1 MLLLVALPIGL
12 VLLLAVP
19 LEVAFRLD
27 RVEAL
32 EGQVSLR
39 WLFGLVRVRLAVPR
53 GRRKPTTPAAEPRTP
68 RERRRRKAGA
78 GASRGLAVLRQAA
91 FRRRV
96 HRLLA
101 SLVRAIH
108 VRQLRLLVR
117 LGLGDPADTGCLWA
131 LVGPL
136 GAAVGSL
143 RGAEVRIEPEFIDP
157 VLELHSRGR
166 VRVVPLRILAL
177 ASGFALSPASIRAWR
192 TLRSG
197 HA

>member
-1 MLLLVALPIGL
+1 MLLVVALLIGL

-19 LEVAFRLD
+19 LEVAFQLD
-27 RVEAL
+27 RVVAL
-32 EGQVSLR
+32 EGHVSFR
-39 WLFGLVRVRLAVPR
+39 WLFGLVRFRLAVPR
-53 GRRKPTTPAAEPRTP
+53 VRPTPPGPAAEPRAA
-68 RERRRRKAGA
+68 RERRRRSAGA
-78 GASRGLAVLRQAA
+78 GAARGLAVLRQSD

-96 HRLLA
+96 HRLLGD
-101 SLVRAIH
+101 LVRAIH
-108 VRQLRLLVR
+108 VRRLRLLVR

-136 GAAVGSL
+136 GAAAGSL

-166 VRVVPLRILAL
+166 VRVIPLRILAL
-177 ASGFALSPASIRAWR
+177 ASSFALSPPSIRAWR
-192 TLRSG
+192 TWSG

>member
-1 MLLLVALPIGL
+1 MLLAVALLGGL
-12 VLLLAVP
+12 LALLAVP
-19 LEVAFRLD
+19 LEIAFQLD

-32 EGQVSLR
+32 EGHVSFR

-53 GRRKPTTPAAEPRTP
+53 VRPTPPGPAPKPRPA

-78 GASRGLAVLRQAA
+78 GAARGFAVLRQAA

-96 HRLLA
+96 QRLLA
-101 SLVRAIH
+101 DLVRAID
-108 VRQLRLLVR
+108 VRRLRLLVR
-117 LGLGDPADTGCLWA
+117 LGLGDPADTGFLWA
-131 LVGPL
+131 LLGPL

-143 RGAEVRIEPEFIDP
+143 RGAEVRIEPEFMES

-166 VRVVPLRILAL
+166 VRVIPLRILAL
-177 ASGFALSPASIRAWR
+177 ASCFALSPPSIRAWR